1 MSANVHLV
9 DHPLVAHLQTELR
22 NQDTPHGRFRDIIE
36 RLGQLLVY
44 EALRQSPT
52 RPHTVNTPLEPYPGT
67 SLAGP
72 ITIVPI
78 LRAGMGPAAGMAR
91 LIPDSQVGHL
101 GMFRDE
107 KKLTPVSYYM
117 KLPTNI
123 CDGPVFLVDPM
134 LATGGSA
141 NAALDVLKQRG
152 CKQLQFV
159 CIVAA
164 PEGIAKVQ
172 EKHPDIPITTAAI
185 DRQLNDKGFILPG
198 LGDAGDRIFGTVE

>member
-1 MSANVHLV
+1 MPANVHHV
-9 DHPLVAHLQTELR
+9 NHPLVAHLQTELR
-22 NQDTPHGRFRDIIE
+22 NQDTPHGRFREIIE

-44 EALRQSPT
+44 EALRSTPT
-52 RPHTVNTPLEPYPGT
+52 QPHTVNTPLEAYTGT
-67 SLAGP
+67 ALAGP

-78 LRAGMGPAAGMAR
+78 LRAGIGPAAGMAR

-117 KLPTNI
+117 KLPANLAQ
-123 CDGPVFLVDPM
+123 GPVLLVDPM

-141 NAALDVLKQRG
+141 VAALDVLKQRG
-152 CKQLQFV
+152 CEQVQFI
-159 CIVAA
+159 CILAA

-172 EKHPDIPITTAAI
+172 EKHPDIPVITAAI
-185 DRQLNDKGFILPG
+185 DREINDQGFILPG